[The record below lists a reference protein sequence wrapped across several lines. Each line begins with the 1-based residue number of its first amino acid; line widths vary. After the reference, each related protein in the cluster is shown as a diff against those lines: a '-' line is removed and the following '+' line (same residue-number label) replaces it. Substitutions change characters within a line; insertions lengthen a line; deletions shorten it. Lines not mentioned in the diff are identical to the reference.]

1 MANPFPGFGQE
12 PKGSPAARG
21 WSILLGLLLLAL
33 AVVTGREAW
42 LMSSGAK
49 EQSWVQPVLDI
60 FATPQL
66 EDWMVWAGVAAS
78 ILGIILLI
86 VALKP
91 RRSTHRQ
98 MASDHASVWMR
109 PVDIARVASAA
120 ARRVPGVD
128 GAQTKATGR
137 RVNVNVASNGDSAAL
152 TQNVEQA
159 VSRALVALREKPE
172 VNVNVHK
179 SAEVGS
185 NV

>member
-1 MANPFPGFGQE
+1 
-12 PKGSPAARG
+12 
-21 WSILLGLLLLAL
+21 
-33 AVVTGREAW
+33 
-42 LMSSGAK
+42 
-49 EQSWVQPVLDI
+49 
-60 FATPQL
+60 
-66 EDWMVWAGVAAS
+66 
-78 ILGIILLI
+78 
-86 VALKP
+86 
-91 RRSTHRQ
+91 
-98 MASDHASVWMR
+98 MR